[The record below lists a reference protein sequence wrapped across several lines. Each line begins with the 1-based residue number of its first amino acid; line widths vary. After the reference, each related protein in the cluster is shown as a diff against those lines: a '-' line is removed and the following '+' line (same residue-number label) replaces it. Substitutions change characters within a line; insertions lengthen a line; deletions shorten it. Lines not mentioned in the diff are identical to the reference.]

1 MEIDPRSFQQMFME
15 FLSLPHAEKPAHPVC
30 EVLFLPAG
38 RGGLFP
44 CGLTLLEAA
53 RRAGVWIES
62 LCGGEGWCGQ
72 CVVQI
77 REGSFGG
84 QGKLSSL
91 SHLSPPE
98 QDEIEELTA
107 RHMPPGSRLACF
119 ARIEGD
125 VCVELIPRS
134 QSEKISPEKTLR
146 PTTFEVNPLI
156 RLCWLRLESNE
167 RSAPSLLEAVQHQLT
182 GQFGLGA
189 VEWEADALRS
199 LAEAANH
206 PRGEITLTVWN
217 DRRVLR
223 VQAGFQERLLGLAV
237 DIGTTT
243 LAVYL
248 CDLRRGN
255 LLAAATGLNP
265 QAAWG
270 ADVISRITFCSQ
282 NADGLAQLSAAV
294 RAEINR
300 LAEQVARSAGVE
312 PADVM
317 DCVWV
322 GNSVML
328 HLALGVSPQSLGQA
342 PFQPVFR
349 DALDLPAVQVGLNL
363 NPAARLHLLPLIAG
377 YVGADA
383 VAAILAADL
392 HQRDEVTLLVD
403 AGTNGELILGNR
415 HGLVCTSSPTGPA
428 FEGGNITFGMRAVPG
443 AIERVRID
451 PHTRRVRFKVIGE
464 AGWSDE
470 QPNSPAVAAGICGSG
485 ILEAVAEMYAAGLLL
500 PSGRFNPQVPSPAWL
515 RKESGELVFVL
526 AGANQTIS
534 GEPVYLTQKDIRAVQ
549 LAKAALRSGCDF
561 LLKAQGIPQPE
572 RILLAGAFGSL
583 LDPRHAMQIGMIPR
597 LPLERVEAIG
607 NAAGEGACWAL
618 LNRTKRQE
626 AVQIARQA
634 HHLVMPA
641 DPSFQD
647 QFTAALAFPPVSAEL
662 FNDHP
667 SSGKDN
673 SDEPIIS

>member
-1 MEIDPRSFQQMFME
+1 
-15 FLSLPHAEKPAHPVC
+15 
-30 EVLFLPAG
+30 
-38 RGGLFP
+38 
-44 CGLTLLEAA
+44 
-53 RRAGVWIES
+53 
-62 LCGGEGWCGQ
+62 
-72 CVVQI
+72 
-77 REGSFGG
+77 
-84 QGKLSSL
+84 
-91 SHLSPPE
+91 
-98 QDEIEELTA
+98 
-107 RHMPPGSRLACF
+107 
-119 ARIEGD
+119 
-125 VCVELIPRS
+125 
-134 QSEKISPEKTLR
+134 
-146 PTTFEVNPLI
+146 
-156 RLCWLRLESNE
+156 
-167 RSAPSLLEAVQHQLT
+167 
-182 GQFGLGA
+182 
-189 VEWEADALRS
+189 
-199 LAEAANH
+199 
-206 PRGEITLTVWN
+206 
-217 DRRVLR
+217 
-223 VQAGFQERLLGLAV
+223 
-237 DIGTTT
+237 
-243 LAVYL
+243 
-248 CDLRRGN
+248 
-255 LLAAATGLNP
+255 
-265 QAAWG
+265 
-270 ADVISRITFCSQ
+270 
-282 NADGLAQLSAAV
+282 
-294 RAEINR
+294 
-300 LAEQVARSAGVE
+300 
-312 PADVM
+312 
-317 DCVWV
+317 
-322 GNSVML
+322 
-328 HLALGVSPQSLGQA
+328 
-342 PFQPVFR
+342 
-349 DALDLPAVQVGLNL
+349 
-363 NPAARLHLLPLIAG
+363 
-377 YVGADA
+377 
-383 VAAILAADL
+383 
-392 HQRDEVTLLVD
+392 VTLLVD

-415 HGLVCTSSPTGPA
+415 HELVCTSSPTGPA

-464 AGWSDE
+464 PGWSDE

-515 RKESGELVFVL
+515 RKENGELVFVL

-607 NAAGEGACWAL
+607 NAAGEGACRAL